1 MLDSA
6 RRCAPIHRRHIINVC
21 FTFLFKMSRRLVAE
35 LIHVWG
41 AQSNFIA
48 LLQKQGMIQ
57 NDVSVSLKY
66 YNMVF
71 IWIQTKNIKSQDNKR
86 FKSAPECTTMS
97 ISLKMATTELE
108 KGVKALKVLVPFKP
122 KQPLRFNEA
131 FFRQTTPECNH
142 RSVVSGEFSQPPYVF
157 TSIDTHPFKRCA

>member
-1 MLDSA
+1 MLDLA
-6 RRCAPIHRRHIINVC
+6 RRSAPIHRRHIINVC

-41 AQSNFIA
+41 AQSNLIA

-71 IWIQTKNIKSQDNKR
+71 IWIQRKNIKSQDNKR
-86 FKSAPECTTMS
+86 G
-97 ISLKMATTELE
+97 LNLH
-108 KGVKALKVLVPFKP
+108 LNVP
-122 KQPLRFNEA
+122 R
-131 FFRQTTPECNH
+131 C
-142 RSVVSGEFSQPPYVF
+142 PYL
-157 TSIDTHPFKRCA
+157 